1 MTLQRFTAGRP
12 CPALVLGLALLLG
25 AGTAFTQELTGTI
38 YGEVTDDQGLAIPG
52 ATVTLTSP
60 SHIQT
65 ESRVTGARG
74 DYRVPLL
81 SPGTYTVTVELAGFQ
96 TVTFEGVVLNAGN
109 DIGLDATLS
118 PSGVEEMVT
127 VIGEAPLVDVRS
139 NQAMRTMDVDLI
151 ENIPL
156 GRTYSDLL
164 VSMPGVL
171 DSEYSFTPT
180 QTVHGSSPRDN
191 LFNIDGAGMNDTTVG
206 YISTEIPIDMI
217 EEVQVTTGG
226 ISAEFGMSLGGVF
239 NFVTKSGGN
248 EFSGTLNGY
257 YQGEQTESSNLT
269 PDLLDVL
276 PESFT
281 ETSNLKNQEYGAT
294 LGGPIMRDRAWFFGN
309 LRRLEVEQQEPF
321 LPTQAFETNQTHS
334 FLKLTTQL
342 TANTR
347 FSGSFTTRDQD
358 KWPGNVSSFSNA
370 DHPETWDILYRNQRI
385 VNLNATQLLG
395 QDTILEARYNGVW
408 KSFNREYPNNPNFE
422 IGYRDIGTGENFGGL
437 TGGVGDTLARDIRQ
451 AHLTLSH
458 FRTGLG
464 GSHEL
469 KTGVYWEHSPFKRE
483 FYFPNG
489 EDVVQILNNGVPHRV
504 QLQNYPINLQQT
516 NINRQ
521 AFFVQDQW
529 TIGEALTVNLGVR
542 WERTEGWY
550 PRQSSG
556 GGRWFPEVFLD
567 ETRDLITFNSVAP
580 RAGLVWALGEEGRTS
595 IKASYGRYYKP
606 LLNQDTLIILPRS
619 GGFHEYEWLDH
630 NGDLVFQDGEQGELT
645 RDNIQPNTSS
655 ADPNLKNAYV
665 NSVHFGIEHQLEND
679 IVLSVSGIFK
689 REKDIMET
697 IDIGRIG
704 PDGTPFGAY
713 NPLSVTNPI
722 DGSPMTIYA
731 LKPEFQ
737 GSGRIRFL
745 TNPGQD
751 GPLFRDY
758 NGVEFVVRRRWQDGW
773 QLMAALNVAE
783 AVGNIGNSYGS
794 TWGGHAIYDNPNT
807 LINAEGPLDLDATYQ
822 FKLQATYT
830 LPWDILLS
838 GYYQAVTGFPL
849 KPPENF
855 APDPALGA
863 YTVRFFRDDVPGMV
877 VESFVDVAGV
887 PRGTYRHDFRNK
899 IDLRLEKQFPFGDN
913 RRIGIIAD
921 VFNLTNINRT
931 TAVQSLRYGLGDR
944 FLVPA
949 TIEPPRIVR
958 IGVRLQF

>member
-1 MTLQRFTAGRP
+1 M
-12 CPALVLGLALLLG
+12 
-25 AGTAFTQELTGTI
+25 
-38 YGEVTDDQGLAIPG
+38 
-52 ATVTLTSP
+52 
-60 SHIQT
+60 
-65 ESRVTGARG
+65 
-74 DYRVPLL
+74 
-81 SPGTYTVTVELAGFQ
+81 
-96 TVTFEGVVLNAGN
+96 
-109 DIGLDATLS
+109 
-118 PSGVEEMVT
+118 T

-257 YQGEQTESSNLT
+257 YQGEETESSNLT
-269 PDLLDVL
+269 PDLEEVL

-281 ETSNLKNQEYGAT
+281 ETSNLKNQEYGGT

-464 GSHEL
+464 GSHEF

-516 NINRQ
+516 NINR
-521 AFFVQDQW
+521 A
-529 TIGEALTVNLGVR
+529 GV
-542 WERTEGWY
+542 
-550 PRQSSG
+550 
-556 GGRWFPEVFLD
+556 L
-567 ETRDLITFNSVAP
+567 
-580 RAGLVWALGEEGRTS
+580 RAGPVDDRRGA
-595 IKASYGRYYKP
+595 
-606 LLNQDTLIILPRS
+606 
-619 GGFHEYEWLDH
+619 H
-630 NGDLVFQDGEQGELT
+630 
-645 RDNIQPNTSS
+645 
-655 ADPNLKNAYV
+655 
-665 NSVHFGIEHQLEND
+665 
-679 IVLSVSGIFK
+679 
-689 REKDIMET
+689 RE
-697 IDIGRIG
+697 
-704 PDGTPFGAY
+704 
-713 NPLSVTNPI
+713 
-722 DGSPMTIYA
+722 
-731 LKPEFQ
+731 
-737 GSGRIRFL
+737 
-745 TNPGQD
+745 PG
-751 GPLFRDY
+751 GPLGAHR
-758 NGVEFVVRRRWQDGW
+758 GLVSTAEFGRR
-773 QLMAALNVAE
+773 
-783 AVGNIGNSYGS
+783 
-794 TWGGHAIYDNPNT
+794 
-807 LINAEGPLDLDATYQ
+807 PL
-822 FKLQATYT
+822 
-830 LPWDILLS
+830 
-838 GYYQAVTGFPL
+838 
-849 KPPENF
+849 
-855 APDPALGA
+855 
-863 YTVRFFRDDVPGMV
+863 
-877 VESFVDVAGV
+877 V
-887 PRGTYRHDFRNK
+887 PRG
-899 IDLRLEKQFPFGDN
+899 L
-913 RRIGIIAD
+913 
-921 VFNLTNINRT
+921 
-931 TAVQSLRYGLGDR
+931 
-944 FLVPA
+944 
-949 TIEPPRIVR
+949 PR
-958 IGVRLQF
+958 

>member
-1 MTLQRFTAGRP
+1 MLRGRSATRRSP
-12 CPALVLGLALLLG
+12 SALIVGLVVLLAAGLA
-25 AGTAFTQELTGTI
+25 AAQELTGTI
-38 YGEVTDDQGLAIPG
+38 YGDVTDDQGLAIPG

-60 SHIQT
+60 QHIST
-65 ESRVTGARG
+65 EVRVTGARG

-81 SPGTYTVTVELAGFQ
+81 SPGAYAVTVELAGFQ
-96 TVTFEGVVLNAGN
+96 TVTFTGVMVSAGT
-109 DIGLDATLS
+109 DIALDATLS
-118 PSGVEEMVT
+118 PAGVEEMVI
-127 VIGEAPLVDVRS
+127 VIGEAPLVDVKS

-151 ENIPL
+151 ENLPL

-191 LFNIDGAGMNDTTVG
+191 LFNIDGASMNDTAVG

-226 ISAEFGMSLGGVF
+226 ISAEFGLSMGGVF

-248 EFSGTLNGY
+248 DFSGTVNGY
-257 YQGEQTESSNLT
+257 YQGEELEWSNLT
-269 PDLLDVL
+269 AELEEQL
-276 PESFT
+276 PAA
-281 ETSNLKNQEYGAT
+281 TSTVRNQEYGGT
-294 LGGPIMRDRAWFFGN
+294 LGGPLVRDRAWFFGN

-321 LPTQAFETNQTHS
+321 LPTQPFETNQTHS
-334 FLKLTTQL
+334 FVKLTTQI

-358 KWPGNVSSFSNA
+358 KWPGNVTSFSNA
-370 DHPETWDILYRNQRI
+370 DHPETWNIFFRNQRI
-385 VNLNATQLLG
+385 VNLQATQLIG
-395 QDTILEARYNGVW
+395 QDTILEGRFNGVW
-408 KSFNREYPNNPNFE
+408 KSFTQEHPNNPDFTL
-422 IGYRDIGTGENFGGL
+422 GYVDIGTGESFGGL
-437 TGGVGDTLARDIRQ
+437 TGGVGNTLARDIRQ

-458 FRTGLG
+458 FRTGPG
-464 GSHEL
+464 GSHEF
-469 KTGVYWEHSPFKRE
+469 KAGVYWELSPFSRE
-483 FYFPNG
+483 FSFPNG
-489 EDVVQILNNGVPHRV
+489 EDVQQRLLNGEAYRV
-504 QLQNYPINLQQT
+504 RLLNYPINLQAT
-516 NINRQ
+516 NISRV
-521 AFFVQDQW
+521 ALFAQDQW
-529 TIGEALTVNLGVR
+529 TIGDALTVNMGLR
-542 WERTEGWY
+542 WETTEGWY

-567 ETRDLITFNSVAP
+567 ETRDLIQFNSLSP
-580 RAGLVWALGEEGRTS
+580 RVGLVWALGAEGRTS
-595 IKASYGRYYKP
+595 IKASYGKYYKP

-619 GGFHEYEWLDH
+619 GGHHEYEWFDH
-630 NGDLVFQDGEQGELT
+630 NGDLVFQDGEQGELVA
-645 RDNIQPNTSS
+645 NAIQPNTSS

-665 NSVHFGIEHQLEND
+665 DSFHIGVEHQLENNL
-679 IVLSVSGIFK
+679 VVSVSGIFK
-689 REKDIMET
+689 REQDVMET
-697 IDIGRIG
+697 VDVGRIG

-713 NPLSVTNPI
+713 NPISVTNPI

-731 LKPEFQ
+731 LRPEFQ
-737 GSGRIRFL
+737 GSGRVRFL

-758 NGVEFVVRRRWQDGW
+758 NGVEFVVRRRFEDGW
-773 QLMAALNVAE
+773 QLMAALNVSE
-783 AVGNIGNSYGS
+783 AYGNIGNSYGS

-822 FKLQATYT
+822 FKLQGTT
-830 LPWDILLS
+830 TMPWDVVVS
-838 GYYQAVTGFPL
+838 AYYQGVTGFPL

-887 PRGTYRHDFRNK
+887 PRGAYRHDFRNK
-899 IDLRLEKQFPFGDN
+899 VDLRIEKQFPFGDDL
-913 RRIGIIAD
+913 RIGIIAD

-931 TAVQSLRYGLGDR
+931 TAVQSLRWDLAER

-949 TIEPPRIVR
+949 RIEPPRILR
-958 IGVRLQF
+958 IGVRFQF

>member
-1 MTLQRFTAGRP
+1 MLRGHSAARRSP
-12 CPALVLGLALLLG
+12 SALALGLALLLVAGG
-25 AGTAFTQELTGTI
+25 AASQELTGTI

-65 ESRVTGARG
+65 ETRVTGDRG

-81 SPGTYTVTVELAGFQ
+81 SPGAYTVTVELGGFQ
-96 TVTFEGVVLNAGN
+96 TVTFEGVVVSAGT

-118 PSGVEEMVT
+118 PAGVEETVT
-127 VIGEAPLVDVRS
+127 VIGEAPLVDVKS

-156 GRTYSDLL
+156 GRNYSDLL

-171 DSEYSFTPT
+171 DSEYSFTPA

-191 LFNIDGAGMNDTTVG
+191 LFNIDGAGLNDTTVG

-226 ISAEFGMSLGGVF
+226 ISAEFGLSMGGVF

-248 EFSGTLNGY
+248 NFSGTLNGY
-257 YQGEQTESSNLT
+257 YQGEELEWSNLT
-269 PDLLDVL
+269 PELEEQL
-276 PESFT
+276 PAA
-281 ETSNLKNQEYGAT
+281 TSTVRNQEYGGT
-294 LGGPIMRDRAWFFGN
+294 LGGPIVRDRAWFFGN

-321 LPTQAFETNQTHS
+321 LPTQPFETNQTHS
-334 FLKLTTQL
+334 FFKLTTQMGPS
-342 TANTR
+342 TR

-358 KWPGNVSSFSNA
+358 KWPGNVTSFSNA
-370 DHPETWDILYRNQRI
+370 DHPETWNIFFRNQRI
-385 VNLNATQLLG
+385 VNLNATHLIG
-395 QDTILEARYNGVW
+395 QDTILEGRFNGVW
-408 KSFNREYPNNPNFE
+408 KSFNQEYPNNSDFRV
-422 IGYRDIGTGENFGGL
+422 GYVDIGTGESFGGL
-437 TGGVGDTLARDIRQ
+437 TGGVGNTLARDIRQ

-464 GSHEL
+464 GSHEF
-469 KTGVYWEHSPFKRE
+469 KTGLYWEHSPFKRE
-483 FYFPNG
+483 FFFPNG
-489 EDVVQILNNGVPHRV
+489 EDVQQRLLNGDAYRV
-504 QLQNYPINLQQT
+504 RLLNYPINLQQT
-516 NINRQ
+516 NIGRL
-521 AFFVQDQW
+521 ALFAQDQW
-529 TIGEALTVNLGVR
+529 TIGDALTVNMGLR
-542 WERTEGWY
+542 WEATEGWY

-567 ETRDLITFNSVAP
+567 ETRDLITFNSLSP
-580 RAGLVWALGEEGRTS
+580 RVGFVWALGAEGRTS
-595 IKASYGRYYKP
+595 IKASYGKYFKP

-619 GGFHEYEWLDH
+619 GGHHEYEWLDH
-630 NGDLVFQDGEQGELT
+630 NGDLVFQDGEQGELVS
-645 RDNIQPNTSS
+645 NAIQPNTSS

-665 NSVHFGIEHQLEND
+665 NAFHVGVEHQLESN

-689 REKDIMET
+689 REKDVMET
-697 IDIGRIG
+697 VDVGRIG

-731 LKPEFQ
+731 LRPEFQ
-737 GSGRIRFL
+737 GSGRVRFL

-758 NGVEFVVRRRWQDGW
+758 NGVEFVVRRRWEDGW
-773 QLMAALNVAE
+773 QLMAALNVSKAY
-783 AVGNIGNSYGS
+783 GNIGNGYGS

-822 FKLQATYT
+822 FKLQGTYT
-830 LPWDILLS
+830 MPFDIVVS
-838 GYYQAVTGFPL
+838 AYYQGLTGFPL

-899 IDLRLEKQFPFGDN
+899 VDLRIEKQFPFGDN
-913 RRIGIIAD
+913 MRIGVIAD

-931 TAVQSLRYGLGDR
+931 TAIQSLRWDLSER

-949 TIEPPRIVR
+949 RIEPPRIMR
-958 IGVRLQF
+958 IGVRFQF

>member
-1 MTLQRFTAGRP
+1 MMTLKRFRANRS

-38 YGEVTDDQGLAIPG
+38 YGQVADDQGLAIPG

-60 SHIQT
+60 QHIQT
-65 ESRVTGARG
+65 EVRVTGARG

-81 SPGTYTVTVELAGFQ
+81 SPGTYTVMVELAGFQ
-96 TVTFEGVVLNAGN
+96 TLTFESVVVNAGN
-109 DIGLDATLS
+109 NIAINATLS

-127 VIGEAPLVDVRS
+127 VIGEAPLVDVKS

-191 LFNIDGAGMNDTTVG
+191 LFNIDGAAMNDTTVG

-226 ISAEFGMSLGGVF
+226 ISAEFGLSMGGVF

-257 YQGEQTESSNLT
+257 YQGEELEWSNLT
-269 PDLLDVL
+269 PELEEAL
-276 PESFT
+276 PAA
-281 ETSNLKNQEYGAT
+281 TSTVKNQEYGGT
-294 LGGPIMRDRAWFFGN
+294 FGGPIKRDAIWFFGN
-309 LRRLEVEQQEPF
+309 LRRVEVEQQEPF
-321 LPTQAFETNQTHS
+321 LPTQPFETNQTHA
-334 FLKLTTQL
+334 FLKLTTQMGV
-342 TANTR
+342 NTR

-358 KWPGNVSSFSNA
+358 KWPGNVTSFSNA
-370 DHPETWDILYRNQRI
+370 DHPETWNIFFRNQRI
-385 VNLNATQLLG
+385 INLNATQLIG
-395 QDTILEARYNGVW
+395 QNTIIEGRFNGVW
-408 KSFNREYPNNPNFE
+408 KNFNQEYPNNPDFQV
-422 IGYRDIGTGENFGGL
+422 GYVDIGTGESFGGI
-437 TGGVGDTLARDIRQ
+437 TGGVGNTLARDIRQ

-458 FRTGLG
+458 FRQGLG
-464 GSHEL
+464 GSHEF
-469 KTGVYWEHSPFKRE
+469 KTGLYWEHSPFKRE
-483 FYFPNG
+483 FFYPNG
-489 EDVVQILNNGVPHRV
+489 EDVQQRLLNGVPHRV
-504 QLQNYPINLQQT
+504 RLENYPINLQQT
-516 NINRQ
+516 NINRG

-529 TIGEALTVNLGVR
+529 TIGEALTLNLGAR
-542 WERTEGWY
+542 WVLTEGWY

-556 GGRWFPEVFLD
+556 GGRWFPETFVE

-580 RAGLVWALGEEGRTS
+580 RVGLVWALGEEGRTS
-595 IKASYGRYYKP
+595 IKASYGKYYKP
-606 LLNQDTLIILPRS
+606 LLNQDTLIILPGS
-619 GGFHEYEWLDH
+619 GGSHEYEWFDL
-630 NGDLVFQDGEQGELT
+630 NGDRVFQDGEQGELLVN
-645 RDNIQPNTSS
+645 RIQPNTSS
-655 ADPNLKNAYV
+655 ADPNLQNTYV
-665 NSVHFGIEHQLEND
+665 NSFHFGIEHQLENN

-697 IDIGRIG
+697 VDVGRIG

-713 NPLSVTNPI
+713 NALPVTNPT

-731 LKPEFQ
+731 LREEFL

-758 NGVEFVVRRRWQDGW
+758 NGVEFVARRRWQDGW
-773 QLMAALNVAE
+773 QLMAALNISQIY
-783 AVGNIGNSYGS
+783 GNIGNSYGS
-794 TWGGHAIYDNPNT
+794 TWGGHSIYDNPNS

-822 FKLQATYT
+822 FKLQASYT
-830 LPWDILLS
+830 LPWDILVS

-863 YTVRFFRDDVPGMV
+863 YTARFFKDDVPGMV
-877 VESFVDVAGV
+877 VENFVDVAAV

-899 IDLRLEKQFPFGDN
+899 IDLRIEKQFPFRDN
-913 RRIGIIAD
+913 MRVGIIAD
-921 VFNLTNINRT
+921 VFNLTNLNRT
-931 TAVQSLRYGLGDR
+931 TAVQSLRYGLADR

-949 TIEPPRIVR
+949 KIEPPRILR
-958 IGVRLQF
+958 IGVRFQF

>member
-1 MTLQRFTAGRP
+1 MTLQRFTASRP

-171 DSEYSFTPT
+171 DSEYSFTPA

-226 ISAEFGMSLGGVF
+226 ISAEFGLSMGGVF

-257 YQGEQTESSNLT
+257 YQGEQTEWNNLT
-269 PDLLDVL
+269 PELEEAL
-276 PESFT
+276 PAA
-281 ETSNLKNQEYGAT
+281 TSNIKNQEYGGT
-294 LGGPIMRDRAWFFGN
+294 LGGPIVRDRAWFFGN
-309 LRRLEVEQQEPF
+309 LRRVEVEQQEPF
-321 LPTQAFETNQTHS
+321 LPTQPFETNQTHS
-334 FLKLTTQL
+334 FFKLTTQMGP
-342 TANTR
+342 NTR

-358 KWPGNVSSFSNA
+358 KWPGNVTSFSNA
-370 DHPETWDILYRNQRI
+370 DHPETWNIFFRNQRI
-385 VNLNATQLLG
+385 VNLQATQLIG
-395 QDTILEARYNGVW
+395 QDTIIEARYNGVW
-408 KSFNREYPNNPNFE
+408 KSFNQDYPNNENFTV
-422 IGYRDIGTGENFGGL
+422 GYTDIGTGESFGGL
-437 TGGVGDTLARDIRQ
+437 TGGVGNTLARDIRQ

-464 GSHEL
+464 GSHEF

-483 FYFPNG
+483 FFYPNG
-489 EDVVQILNNGVPHRV
+489 EDVQQRLLNGEAYRV
-504 QLQNYPINLQQT
+504 RLMNYPINLQQT
-516 NINRQ
+516 NIGRV
-521 AFFVQDQW
+521 ALFAQDQW
-529 TIGEALTVNLGVR
+529 TIGEALTVNLGLR
-542 WERTEGWY
+542 WETTEGWY

-567 ETRDLITFNSVAP
+567 ETRDLIGFNSLSP
-580 RAGLVWALGEEGRTS
+580 RAGIVWALGDEGRTS
-595 IKASYGRYYKP
+595 VKASYGKYYKP

-619 GGFHEYEWLDH
+619 GGHHEYEWFDL
-630 NGDLVFQDGEQGELT
+630 NGDLVFQDGEQGELIS
-645 RDNIQPNTSS
+645 NAIQPNTSS

-665 NSVHFGIEHQLEND
+665 DSFHVGVEHQLENNL
-679 IVLSVSGIFK
+679 VVSVSGIFK

-697 IDIGRIG
+697 VDVGRVG
-704 PDGTPFGAY
+704 ADGTPFGAY
-713 NPLSVTNPI
+713 NALSVTNPI
-722 DGSPMTIYA
+722 DNSPMTIYA

-737 GSGRIRFL
+737 GSGRVRFL

-773 QLMAALNVAE
+773 QLMAALNVSE

-807 LINAEGPLDLDATYQ
+807 LINAEGKLDLDATYQ

-830 LPWDILLS
+830 LPFDIVAS
-838 GYYQAVTGFPL
+838 AYYQGVTGFPL

-855 APDPALGA
+855 APYPALGA

-887 PRGTYRHDFRNK
+887 QRGTYRHDFRNK
-899 IDLRLEKQFPFGDN
+899 VDLRIEKQFPFRDN
-913 RRIGIIAD
+913 MRIGVIAD

-931 TAVQSLRYGLGDR
+931 TAVQSLRYGLANR

-949 TIEPPRIVR
+949 RIEPPRILR
-958 IGVRLQF
+958 IGVRFQF

>member
-65 ESRVTGARG
+65 ETRVTGARG

-96 TVTFEGVVLNAGN
+96 TVTFESVALNAGN
-109 DIGLDATLS
+109 NIGLDATLS
-118 PSGVEEMVT
+118 PSGVEETVT
-127 VIGEAPLVDVRS
+127 VIGEAPLVDVKS
-139 NQAMRTMDVDLI
+139 NQAMRTLDVDLI

-226 ISAEFGMSLGGVF
+226 ISAEFGLSMGGVF

-257 YQGEQTESSNLT
+257 YQGEQTEWGNLT
-269 PDLLDVL
+269 PDLLEVL

-281 ETSNLKNQEYGAT
+281 ETSNIKNQEYGGT
-294 LGGPIMRDRAWFFGN
+294 VGGPIVRDRAWFFGN

-321 LPTQAFETNQTHS
+321 LPTQPFETNQTHS
-334 FLKLTTQL
+334 FFKLTTQMGG
-342 TANTR
+342 NTR

-358 KWPGNVSSFSNA
+358 KWPGNVTSFSNA
-370 DHPETWDILYRNQRI
+370 DHPETWNIFFRNQRI
-385 VNLNATQLLG
+385 VNLQATHLIG
-395 QDTILEARYNGVW
+395 QDTIIEGRYNGVW
-408 KSFNREYPNNPNFE
+408 KSFNQEYPNNESFTV
-422 IGYRDIGTGENFGGL
+422 GYTDIGTGESFGGL
-437 TGGVGDTLARDIRQ
+437 TGGVGNTLARDIRQ

-464 GSHEL
+464 GSHEF

-483 FYFPNG
+483 FFFPNG
-489 EDVVQILNNGVPHRV
+489 EDVQQRLLNGVPHQV
-504 QLQNYPINLQQT
+504 HLLNYPINLQQT
-516 NINRQ
+516 NIGRV
-521 AFFVQDQW
+521 AFFAQDQW
-529 TIGEALTVNLGVR
+529 TIGDALTVNVGLR
-542 WERTEGWY
+542 WEATEGWY

-567 ETRDLITFNSVAP
+567 ETRDLITFNSLSP
-580 RAGLVWALGEEGRTS
+580 RVGFVWALGDEGRTS
-595 IKASYGRYYKP
+595 VKASYGKYYKP

-619 GGFHEYEWLDH
+619 GGYHRYEWFDH
-630 NGDLVFQDGEQGELT
+630 NGDMVFQDGEQGELVL
-645 RDNIQPNTSS
+645 DNIQPNTSS
-655 ADPNLKNAYV
+655 ADPNLQNAYV
-665 NSVHFGIEHQLEND
+665 DSFHVGVEHQLENNL
-679 IVLSVSGIFK
+679 VLSVSGIFK

-697 IDIGRIG
+697 VDVGRIG

-713 NPLSVTNPI
+713 NALSVTNPI

-731 LKPEFQ
+731 LRPEFQ
-737 GSGRIRFL
+737 GSGRVRFL

-773 QLMAALNVAE
+773 QLMAALNVSE
-783 AVGNIGNSYGS
+783 AYGNIGNSYGS

-838 GYYQAVTGFPL
+838 GYYQGVTGFPL

-855 APDPALGA
+855 APDPSLGA

-877 VESFVDVAGV
+877 VESFVDVSGV

-899 IDLRLEKQFPFGDN
+899 VDLRIEKQFPFGDGM
-913 RRIGIIAD
+913 RIGVIAD

-931 TAVQSLRYGLGDR
+931 TAVQSLRYGLADR

-949 TIEPPRIVR
+949 KIEPPRILR
-958 IGVRLQF
+958 IGVRFQF

>member
-1 MTLQRFTAGRP
+1 MLRGHSAIGRSP
-12 CPALVLGLALLLG
+12 SAPVLAAALLLT
-25 AGTAFTQELTGTI
+25 AGLAGSQELTGTI
-38 YGEVTDDQGLAIPG
+38 YGDVTDDQGLAIPG

-60 SHIQT
+60 RHITT
-65 ESRVTGARG
+65 EVRVTGERG

-81 SPGTYTVTVELAGFQ
+81 SPGAYTVTVELAGFQ
-96 TVTFEGVVLNAGN
+96 TVTFEGVVVSAGT

-118 PSGVEEMVT
+118 PAGVEEMVT
-127 VIGEAPLVDVRS
+127 VIGEAPLVDVKS

-156 GRTYSDLL
+156 GRNYSDLL

-171 DSEYSFTPT
+171 DSEYSFTPA

-226 ISAEFGMSLGGVF
+226 ISAEFGLSMGGVF

-248 EFSGTLNGY
+248 DFSGTVNGY
-257 YQGEQTESSNLT
+257 YQGEELEWSNLT
-269 PDLLDVL
+269 SELEEQL
-276 PESFT
+276 PAA
-281 ETSNLKNQEYGAT
+281 TSTVKNQEYGAT
-294 LGGPIMRDRAWFFGN
+294 LGGPIIRDRAWFFGN

-321 LPTQAFETNQTHS
+321 LPTQPFETNQTHS
-334 FLKLTTQL
+334 FFKLTTQL
-342 TANTR
+342 TGSTR

-358 KWPGNVSSFSNA
+358 KWPGNVTSFSNA
-370 DHPETWDILYRNQRI
+370 DHPETWNIFFRNQRI
-385 VNLNATQLLG
+385 VNLQATQLIG
-395 QDTILEARYNGVW
+395 QDTIIEGRFNGVW
-408 KSFNREYPNNPNFE
+408 KTFNQDYPNNSDFRV
-422 IGYRDIGTGENFGGL
+422 GYVDIGTGESFGGL
-437 TGGVGDTLARDIRQ
+437 TGGVGNTLARDIRQ

-464 GSHEL
+464 GSHEF
-469 KTGVYWEHSPFKRE
+469 KTGIYWEHSPFKRE
-483 FYFPNG
+483 FFFPNG
-489 EDVVQILNNGVPHRV
+489 EDVQQRLLNGEAYRV
-504 QLQNYPINLQQT
+504 RLLNYPINLQQT
-516 NINRQ
+516 NIGRV
-521 AFFVQDQW
+521 AFFAQDQW
-529 TIGEALTVNLGVR
+529 TIGDALTVNMGLR
-542 WERTEGWY
+542 WEATEGWY

-567 ETRDLITFNSVAP
+567 ETRELITFNSLSP
-580 RAGLVWALGEEGRTS
+580 RVGFVWALGAEGRTS
-595 IKASYGRYYKP
+595 IKASYGKYYKP

-619 GGFHEYEWLDH
+619 GGHHEYEWVDH
-630 NGDLVFQDGEQGELT
+630 NGDLVFQDGEQGELVS
-645 RDNIQPNTSS
+645 NAIQPNTSS
-655 ADPNLKNAYV
+655 ADPNLRNAYV
-665 NSVHFGIEHQLEND
+665 NAFHFGIEHQLQSNL
-679 IVLSVSGIFK
+679 VVSVSGIFK
-689 REKDIMET
+689 REQDLMET
-697 IDIGRIG
+697 VDVGRVG

-713 NPLSVTNPI
+713 NPISVTNPI

-731 LKPEFQ
+731 LRPEFQ
-737 GSGRIRFL
+737 GSGRVRFL

-758 NGVEFVVRRRWQDGW
+758 NGVEFVVRRRWDDGW
-773 QLMAALNVAE
+773 QLMAALNVSE
-783 AVGNIGNSYGS
+783 AYGNIGNSYGS

-822 FKLQATYT
+822 FKLQGTYT
-830 LPWDILLS
+830 MPWDVVVS
-838 GYYQAVTGFPL
+838 AYYQGVTGFPL

-863 YTVRFFRDDVPGMV
+863 YTVRFFRDDVPGME

-899 IDLRLEKQFPFGDN
+899 VDLRIEKQFPFGDDM
-913 RRIGIIAD
+913 RIGVIAD

-931 TAVQSLRYGLGDR
+931 TAIQSLRWDLSER

-949 TIEPPRIVR
+949 RIEPPRILR
-958 IGVRLQF
+958 IGVRFQF